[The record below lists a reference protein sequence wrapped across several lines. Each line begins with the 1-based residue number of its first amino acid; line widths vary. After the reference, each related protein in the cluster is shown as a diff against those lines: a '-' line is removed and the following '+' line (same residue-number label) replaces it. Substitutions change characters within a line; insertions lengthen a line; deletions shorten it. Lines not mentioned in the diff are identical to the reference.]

1 MPPISLQ
8 RNDVPT
14 ALARMKW
21 KSNALLWYSLA
32 LGKPSPLFTASSL
45 SPEAPGQSL
54 TTLRRTTVQFFP
66 RKYVCRQQQGCDM
79 CGAIRCVGEW
89 PQIATINPGY
99 WSDNTIQ
106 LKRRLVVPHDTTF
119 DEPNPI
125 WVNTFV
131 EWVSPSRPRQ
141 QLLAGAS
148 YRSTSPVTQTNNS
161 IGPKPW
167 DQLGPRGMVS

>member
-1 MPPISLQ
+1 MRFFGTIWLLGSP
-8 RNDVPT
+8 
-14 ALARMKW
+14 ALCSRHH
-21 KSNALLWYSLA
+21 LCHPRRLA
-32 LGKPSPLFTASSL
+32 NLSPLCA
-45 SPEAPGQSL
+45 GQPCS
-54 TTLRRTTVQFFP
+54 FFP

-148 YRSTSPVTQTNNS
+148 YRITSPATQTNNS